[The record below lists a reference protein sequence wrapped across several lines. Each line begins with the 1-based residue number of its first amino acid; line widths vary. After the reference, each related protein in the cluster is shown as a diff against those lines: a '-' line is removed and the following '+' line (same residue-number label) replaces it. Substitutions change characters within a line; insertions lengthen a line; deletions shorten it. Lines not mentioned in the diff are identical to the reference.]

1 MKIQCNETENL
12 IKVEKLYNRIMEI
25 KINLIKYLNA
35 FNDST
40 KEYLKQLKQIEKNYG
55 YYLQNYEISK
65 EDDISDIIKVTKN
78 IPSIIKEKIESY
90 FFLTELLTE
99 LINKLNN
106 SFKENEKIIKSVNFE
121 YLDSKND
128 LELKYKTI
136 EKNKNDFFIKANESE
151 NLLIRLTKK
160 KKTT

>member
-78 IPSIIKEKIESY
+78 IP
-90 FFLTELLTE
+90 
-99 LINKLNN
+99 
-106 SFKENEKIIKSVNFE
+106 
-121 YLDSKND
+121 
-128 LELKYKTI
+128 
-136 EKNKNDFFIKANESE
+136 
-151 NLLIRLTKK
+151 
-160 KKTT
+160 